1 MAKALKI
8 DALQKR
14 FPIVDGEVRAVDG
27 ISLEVEEGEFF
38 TFLGPSGC
46 GKTTTLR
53 CIAGL
58 ESPDNGEIS
67 IGDKL
72 VFSSAQGVSIPT
84 HRRPISMVFQSYAI
98 WPHMNVFE
106 NAVLP
111 LKVDSKGL
119 SSRQIS
125 DKVSE
130 VLHLVRLAGL
140 EDRPATQLSG
150 GQQQRLAL
158 ARAILREPRL
168 ILLDEPLSNLDAKLR
183 QQMRLELR
191 ELMTHLKITCIY
203 VTHDQSEALSMSS
216 RIAVIF
222 NGRIIQLSNPTDLY
236 TKPTNKQVA
245 DFIGNTN
252 FIEST
257 VAQSNYLN
265 TTIGSF
271 KCTRMADGLMQ
282 GSRAVMAIRPENVD
296 PHRTRPQG
304 NSIVEGKVEVTSFLG
319 EHVDFWVRVKEDLI
333 QVRSH
338 HSFDP
343 VKGEFL
349 FLRFPPEYC
358 IGISPD

>member
-1 MAKALKI
+1 MATALKI
-8 DALQKR
+8 DALEKR
-14 FPIVDGEVRAVDG
+14 FSIKDGEVRAIDG
-27 ISLEVEEGEFF
+27 ISLAVEEGEFF

-58 ESPDNGEIS
+58 ESPDAGEIT
-67 IGDKL
+67 IGDQL
-72 VFSSAQGVSIPT
+72 VFSSARKIAIPT
-84 HRRPISMVFQSYAI
+84 HKRPISMVFQSYAI
-98 WPHMNVFE
+98 WPHMTVFE

-125 DKVSE
+125 EKVTE
-130 VLHLVRLAGL
+130 VLRLVRMQGL

-191 ELMTHLKITCIY
+191 ELMEHLKITSIY
-203 VTHDQSEALSMSS
+203 VTHDQSEALSMST
-216 RIAVIF
+216 RIAVIL
-222 NGRIIQLSNPTDLY
+222 NGKIMQVSVPTDLY
-236 TKPTNKQVA
+236 TRPVNKQVA

-252 FIEST
+252 FLEAT
-257 VAQSNYLN
+257 VAHGTCLR

-271 KCTRMADGLMQ
+271 ACTGLADELSD
-282 GSRAVMAIRPENVD
+282 GSRAVMAIRPENIE
-296 PHRTRPQG
+296 PHRSAPDG
-304 NSIVEGKVEVTSFLG
+304 NNVVQGKVEITSFLG
-319 EHVDFWVRVKEDLI
+319 EYVDFWVGVGGAFI

-338 HSFDP
+338 HSFHP
-343 VKGEFL
+343 VKGEPL

-358 IGISPD
+358 FGISPN